1 MSGALVGSDG
11 RFDARVALS
20 IGGIIVC
27 ITTVGMTYSLTLPLL
42 ALLLEAQGVEG
53 WLIGANAAM
62 TGAATLVSAPLVP
75 RMIRRFGVMPFIQG
89 SLLLSALT
97 LIAYPLIPSLA
108 AWFVLRFVMNVAI
121 TGLFITSEAWIGHL
135 AGDAHRGRIMGIY
148 ATAMAVGH
156 TIGPVV
162 VQITGIDGLAPFA
175 TVALATVA
183 GMLPVNLARRHLP
196 PFDTHGSASLIGIAR
211 SAPTA
216 VLAALLAGAIES
228 GMLSLLPVWGVQG
241 GLGELGAARL
251 MIWLGLGNILLQ
263 IPIGWASDRVGRHRM
278 LIGCGSI
285 GILGAIG
292 LPLLLG
298 HWAIAPLLV
307 VLGGALMG
315 IYTLGLTLL
324 GQRFSGPDL
333 TTANAAFIVFYGLGA
348 LIGPPLGGIALD
360 LTAGHGLPLALGLS
374 CLAFTLYA
382 VRDFLRK
389 P

>member
-1 MSGALVGSDG
+1 MSAVIDRHGRLDG
-11 RFDARVALS
+11 RVALS

-62 TGAATLVSAPLVP
+62 TGAATLASAPLVP
-75 RMIRRFGVMPFIQG
+75 RLIRRFGVMPFIQG
-89 SLLLSALT
+89 CLLLAATT
-97 LIAYPLIPSLA
+97 LIAFPLLPSLA
-108 AWFVLRFVMNVAI
+108 AWFVLRFLMNVAI

-135 AGDAHRGRIMGIY
+135 AGNSHRGRIMGIY

-162 VQITGIDGLAPFA
+162 VQVTGIEGIAPFA
-175 TVALATVA
+175 TVALATAA

-196 PFDTHGSASLIGIAR
+196 PFDTHGSASLAGIAR
-211 SAPTA
+211 SAPTP

-241 GLGELGAARL
+241 GLTELGAARL

-278 LIGCGSI
+278 LIGCALVGV
-285 GILGAIG
+285 GGAIG
-292 LPLLLG
+292 LPLLIG
-298 HWAIAPLLV
+298 TMAVAPLLV
-307 VLGGALMG
+307 VMGGALMG
-315 IYTLGLTLL
+315 IYTVGLTLL

-333 TTANAAFIVFYGLGA
+333 TTANAAFVIFYGLGA
-348 LIGPPLGGIALD
+348 LVGPPVGGAALD
-360 LTAGHGLPLALGLS
+360 LAGRLGLPFALGLS
-374 CLAFTLYA
+374 CCAFALYA
-382 VRDFLRK
+382 LRDLCRK
-389 P
+389 S